1 MAERRPPSARPGS
14 ANTAAEQW
22 QQAQSHRDPHEH
34 DPRRAPELDEQRR
47 RRFLNTRDGVFYPTG
62 HAVLVMKRED
72 AQGLVDALGK
82 AGFADDATL
91 LLDSAQTADL
101 MRASEEQ
108 AGLLAEI
115 VGAEIKNLRVI
126 RQLADEGAWMLVVRV
141 NDDDEERRLV
151 QASAGWGVHK
161 AMRYHTLAIEELPVG
176 SEDIPGDSPYGVN
189 EVLRNKPSDAR
200 MKPRR

>member
-1 MAERRPPSARPGS
+1 MAERRPPPAPPG
-14 ANTAAEQW
+14 TADTPAERW
-22 QQAQSHRDPHEH
+22 QHAHSHREMHEH
-34 DPRRAPELDEQRR
+34 DPRRAPELDAQRR
-47 RRFLNTRDGVFYPTG
+47 RQFLHTRDGVFYPTG
-62 HAVLVMKRED
+62 HAVLVMERDD
-72 AQGLVDALGK
+72 AQHLVDALGQ
-82 AGFADDATL
+82 AGFPGDAMM

-126 RQLADEGAWMLVVRV
+126 RQLADGGAWMLVVRV
-141 NDDDEERRLV
+141 KDDDEEQRLL
-151 QASAGWGVHK
+151 QASGRWPIHK
-161 AMRYHTLAIEELPVG
+161 AMRYHRLAIEELPVG

>member
-1 MAERRPPSARPGS
+1 MAERRPPSARPGP
-14 ANTAAEQW
+14 AASPQEQW
-22 QQAQSHRDPHEH
+22 EQAHSHRDPQEH
-34 DPRRAPELDEQRR
+34 DPRQQPVIDAHRR
-47 RRFLNTRDGVFYPTG
+47 ERFLNTRDGVFYPSG
-62 HAVLVMKRED
+62 HAVLVLARDD
-72 AQGLVDALGK
+72 AQQLIGALGEV
-82 AGFADDATL
+82 GFAGDATM

-126 RQLADEGAWMLVVRV
+126 RQLADEGAWMLIVRV
-141 NDDDEERRLV
+141 GDDDEERRLV
-151 QASAGWGVHK
+151 QVSRRWPVHK

-176 SEDIPGDSPYGVN
+176 REDIPGDSPYGVN
-189 EVLRNKPSDAR
+189 EVLRNKPSDAQ